1 MDSKAILSDL
11 VGFPSVCGTPN
22 AAIVDYVRAYLASH
36 QVSSHVIAGP
46 EGDRFNLFASI
57 GPVDRP
63 GYVLSGHMDVVS
75 AEGQAWSR
83 DPFTLTNDN
92 GCNFGRGSVDMKGF
106 LACVL
111 AMVPE
116 FAAMPLK
123 RPVHIAFSYDE
134 ELGCRGV
141 KHLLANMAPL
151 CVRPAACIV
160 GEPSDMQP
168 VLSHKGKVAMEL
180 TLNGRSG
187 HSSNP
192 ALGENAIYPAADL
205 IGFIR
210 DLAALVNAEGPFDAR
225 FEPPYSTLQVGTVR
239 GGTAVNIIPGS
250 CTLEM
255 EVRTVPAQSATDIV
269 GPVVAELRRIENV
282 ARLAGGALEASF
294 AETSNYPALAPH
306 PDPALAELMVELTGK
321 PARQSVSYGTEAGLY
336 QQAGIPAIVCGP
348 GSITRAHKPNE
359 FIHDSELDQCL
370 AMLRGLGAFLSREG

>member
-1 MDSKAILSDL
+1 MDTKAILSDL
-11 VGFPSVCGTPN
+11 VGFPSVCGMPN
-22 AAIVDYVRAYLASH
+22 GPIVDYVRAYLAGH
-36 QVSSHVIAGP
+36 QVSSHVIGGP

-57 GPVDRP
+57 GPTDRP

-75 AEGQAWSR
+75 TEGQTWNR
-83 DPFTLTNDN
+83 DPFTLTDDN

-116 FAAMPLK
+116 FSAMPLK
-123 RPVHIAFSYDE
+123 RPIHIAFSYDE

-141 KHLLANMAPL
+141 KHLLDNMAPL

-168 VLSHKGKVAMEL
+168 VLSHKGKVAMEF

-192 ALGENAIYPAADL
+192 TLGENAIYPAADL

-210 DLAALVNAEGPFDAR
+210 DLASRVSAEGPFDAR

-239 GGTAVNIIPGS
+239 GGTAVNIIPGT
-250 CTLEM
+250 CALEM
-255 EVRTVPAQSATDIV
+255 EVRTIPAQSAKDIV
-269 GPVVAELRRIENV
+269 APIIAELKRIEHA
-282 ARLAGGALEASF
+282 ARLAGGALEASL
-294 AETSNYPALAPH
+294 AETSSYPALAPN
-306 PDPALAELMVELTGK
+306 PDTALAKLMVELTGR

-336 QQAGIPAIVCGP
+336 QQAGIPAIICGP

-370 AMLRGLGAFLSREG
+370 AMLRGLGAFLSKE